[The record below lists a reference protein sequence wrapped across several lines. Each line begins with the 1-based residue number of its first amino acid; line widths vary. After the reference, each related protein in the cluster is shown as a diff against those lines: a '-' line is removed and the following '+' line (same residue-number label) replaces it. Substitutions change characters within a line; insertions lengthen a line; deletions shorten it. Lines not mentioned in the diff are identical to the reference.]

1 MAVAV
6 SGQPAEVG
14 DRTPERTS
22 HVRGPMTRRT
32 RSRIGLWVRV
42 VVALVVAL
50 VMAFPLWVMVVTAVG
65 GSSVFS
71 TELDLWPDQISGANF
86 QRVFDAWPVGT
97 WFVNSVVVTALTTIL
112 TVVVSVMAGYGFAKL
127 RFPAKTPL
135 FLLLLATMMIP
146 TQAILVPQFRLVN
159 AMGLVGTFWAVIIP
173 GAAATFGVFLA
184 RQFMIGIP
192 TELIE
197 AAKID
202 GAGPVRIFWSIVLP
216 LCKPLLAVLTLI
228 TLMYQWNDFLWPLI
242 VLKVPELYT
251 LTIGLQFLQGQYR
264 TDYGALMAMTLI
276 TVGPLVV
283 LFLVFQR
290 WFVQGFATTGIK

>member
-1 MAVAV
+1 MAVTASQGRV
-6 SGQPAEVG
+6 RPVVTSV
-14 DRTPERTS
+14 RTP
-22 HVRGPMTRRT
+22 GPMTRRS
-32 RSRIGLWVRV
+32 RSRLGLVARV
-42 VVALVVAL
+42 VVAVVVAL
-50 VMAFPLWVMVVTAVG
+50 IMAFPLWVMLVTALSG
-65 GSSVFS
+65 QSVFS
-71 TELDLWPDQISGANF
+71 SQLDLLPTNITLANF
-86 QRVFDAWPVGT
+86 HRVFSAWPIGQ
-97 WFVNSVVVTALTTIL
+97 WFSNSVTVTVLTTAIS
-112 TVVVSVMAGYGFAKL
+112 VVVSVMAGYGFAKL

-135 FLLLLATMMIP
+135 FLLLLSTMMIP

-159 AMGLVGTFWAVIIP
+159 ALGLVGTFWAVIIP
-173 GAAATFGVFLA
+173 GAAATFGIFLA

-216 LCKPLLAVLTLI
+216 LSKPLLAVLTLLS
-228 TLMYQWNDFLWPLI
+228 LMYQWNDFLWPLI
-242 VLKVPELYT
+242 VLRDPSLYT
-251 LTIGLQFLQGQYR
+251 LPIGLQFLQGQYQ

-290 WFVQGFATTGIK
+290 WFVQGFATTGIR

>member
-1 MAVAV
+1 MAIAV
-6 SGQPAEVG
+6 PRSAAQLGQHAE
-14 DRTPERTS
+14 ERAGRST
-22 HVRGPMTRRT
+22 GPMSRR
-32 RSRIGLWVRV
+32 RRARIGLAVRV
-42 VVALVVAL
+42 VVALVVAVL
-50 VMAFPLWVMVVTAVG
+50 MAFPLWVMVITAVSG
-65 GSSVFS
+65 NSVFS
-71 TELDLWPDQISGANF
+71 TELELWPRRVTLVNF
-86 QRVFDAWPVGT
+86 HRVFDAWPVGA
-97 WFVNSVVVTALTTIL
+97 WFANSVTVTALTTAL

-127 RFPAKTPL
+127 RFPFKGPL

-159 AMGLVGTFWAVIIP
+159 GMGLVGTFWAVIIP
-173 GAAATFGVFLA
+173 QAAATFGIFLS
-184 RQFMIGIP
+184 RQFMIAIP
-192 TELIE
+192 DSLIE
-197 AAKID
+197 AAKLD

-283 LFLVFQR
+283 LFLLFQR
-290 WFVQGFATTGIK
+290 WFVQGFATTGIR